1 MKEMVIEETTQEKIL
16 KVILFEI
23 MRNNFLL
30 GNSCEGYDKRKEV
43 RNNLT
48 AQMVKHKESFIFT
61 NKAEQCPSFLL
72 FTTLSIF
79 SKRKC
84 TLQQNR
90 KCNQHTT
97 KNNWQNTY
105 WRTTE
110 YVGCV
115 VLRILEFQGLHEL
128 KVFSSTCVRKMR
140 QSTSQSSELFSIQQS
155 YQPNTVVRGH
165 PKERAS
171 T

>member
-1 MKEMVIEETTQEKIL
+1 MVIEETTQEKIL

-30 GNSCEGYDKRKEV
+30 GNSREGYDKRKEV

-97 KNNWQNTY
+97 KNN
-105 WRTTE
+105 
-110 YVGCV
+110 
-115 VLRILEFQGLHEL
+115 
-128 KVFSSTCVRKMR
+128 
-140 QSTSQSSELFSIQQS
+140 
-155 YQPNTVVRGH
+155 
-165 PKERAS
+165 
-171 T
+171 